1 MRPAGPA
8 RAGRAN
14 VEGLSAAQ
22 AEQLFDSYV
31 FGEARV
37 ALQLSPSQIMPFG
50 QRLRRLQMV
59 RRQGQ
64 RQRQQ
69 LLADLNTVSRGT
81 EPVDDATLAAKL
93 KALDDVT
100 ADFER
105 QTREAYASLEETLTV
120 RQRARFRIF
129 EQRMERQKLDLI
141 ARARQAA
148 QGAGAAAGAEP
159 AP

>member
-1 MRPAGPA
+1 
-8 RAGRAN
+8 
-14 VEGLSAAQ
+14 
-22 AEQLFDSYV
+22 
-31 FGEARV
+31 
-37 ALQLSPSQIMPFG
+37 
-50 QRLRRLQMV
+50 
-59 RRQGQ
+59 
-64 RQRQQ
+64 
-69 LLADLNTVSRGT
+69 
-81 EPVDDATLAAKL
+81 LAAKL